1 MPRISLLGGSEL
13 MTLQVQPQSTDS
25 SVMNPRSE
33 LPAGRVKLLKIFVC
47 EPMAHYEYSHAN
59 ADTQNLARGL
69 SFHGNVTLISYAPFS
84 DPLRN
89 MGGVTYQ
96 VAAPREARRGHA
108 PSRPILFLDAL
119 RTALFAARFARREK
133 PDLMIWPNGDAFSVL
148 LASWLSGGIICKLV
162 MHNSVVGPGAKTG
175 WRFRL
180 YWLWE
185 KYFLRKLALR
195 GGLLTP
201 SAQIR
206 EDFQKNHGITLEESQ
221 VIPIGVNIRTLP
233 PSRPFQSRVLVLG
246 VINSRKNYPCAI
258 EGFLAQKGFQS
269 LILAGVLHDERIA
282 GLIREKDTEGR
293 IHLIDRYIQEE
304 ELEGLFES
312 VDVALL
318 PHGLGSTLA
327 SGTLSRA
334 LEFGVPIIGPK
345 EGYIA
350 DWVTRYEIGS
360 LFRPDDAASLASVL
374 QESGS
379 NYPALYER
387 FESGYERLSQERSWR
402 MIAQKYL

>member
-1 MPRISLLGGSEL
+1 
-13 MTLQVQPQSTDS
+13 
-25 SVMNPRSE
+25 
-33 LPAGRVKLLKIFVC
+33 
-47 EPMAHYEYSHAN
+47 
-59 ADTQNLARGL
+59 
-69 SFHGNVTLISYAPFS
+69 
-84 DPLRN
+84 
-89 MGGVTYQ
+89 
-96 VAAPREARRGHA
+96 
-108 PSRPILFLDAL
+108 
-119 RTALFAARFARREK
+119 
-133 PDLMIWPNGDAFSVL
+133 MIWPNGDAFSVL
-148 LASWLSGGIICKLV
+148 LASFLSGGIPCKLV

-185 KYFLRKLALR
+185 RYFLRKLALR

-206 EDFQKNHGITLEESQ
+206 EEFQKNHGITLDESH
-221 VIPIGVNIRTLP
+221 VIPIGFNDRDIP
-233 PSRPFQSRVLVLG
+233 NARPFQSRVLVLG
-246 VINSRKNYPCAI
+246 VITSRKNYPCAI
-258 EGFLAQKGFQS
+258 EGFLAQKGLQEL
-269 LILAGVLHDERIA
+269 LIAGVLQDERIA
-282 GLIREKDTEGR
+282 GLIREKDAEGR
-293 IHLIDRYIQEE
+293 IRLIDRYIQEE

-312 VDVALL
+312 ADVVLL

-360 LFRPDDAASLASVL
+360 LFRPDDATSLATVL
-374 QESGS
+374 QEVGS

-387 FESGYERLSQERSWR
+387 FKSGYEHLSEERSWKT
-402 MIAQKYL
+402 IAEKYL

>member
-1 MPRISLLGGSEL
+1 
-13 MTLQVQPQSTDS
+13 MTLQVQSQSTDS
-25 SVMNPRSE
+25 SVKNPHSE
-33 LPAGRVKLLKIFVC
+33 MPGSQVRPLKIFVC
-47 EPMAHYEYSHAN
+47 EPIAHYRYGHAN

-69 SFHGNVTLISYAPFS
+69 SFHGEVTLVSYAPFS

-89 MGGVTYQ
+89 MEGVTYQ
-96 VAAPREARRGHA
+96 VAAPRTAQRGHA
-108 PSRPILFLDAL
+108 PSRPIVFLDAI
-119 RTALFAARFARREK
+119 RTALFASRLARREK

-185 KYFLRKLALR
+185 KYFLQKLALR

-206 EDFQKNHGITLEESQ
+206 EDFQKNHGITLDESH
-221 VIPIGVNIRTLP
+221 VIPIGFNVRDIL
-233 PSRPFQSRVLVLG
+233 PSRPFQSRILVLG
-246 VINSRKNYPCAI
+246 VITSRKNYPCAI
-258 EGFLAQKGFQS
+258 EGFLAQEGFQEL
-269 LILAGVLHDERIA
+269 LIAGVLQDERIA

-293 IHLIDRYIQEE
+293 IRLIGRYIQEE

-312 VDVALL
+312 ADVALL

-379 NYPALYER
+379 NYPADKIRGRVNNLKSQSLMKI
-387 FESGYERLSQERSWR
+387 ESL
-402 MIAQKYL
+402 